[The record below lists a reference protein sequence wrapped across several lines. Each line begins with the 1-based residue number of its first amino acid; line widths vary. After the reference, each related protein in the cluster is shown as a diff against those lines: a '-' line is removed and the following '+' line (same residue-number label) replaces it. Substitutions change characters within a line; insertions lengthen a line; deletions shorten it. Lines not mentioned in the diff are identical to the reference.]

1 MKGQASLKM
10 QSKKFYFWLFVSLLS
25 VSWSMAA
32 SLDSDKEND
41 RVLKGKPLS
50 EHDHNDDLDHDYDHE
65 AFLGD
70 EAHEFDELSPEESQR
85 RLSEIV
91 DKIDTNSDGFVSV
104 DELRDW
110 IKYTQSR

>member
-1 MKGQASLKM
+1 M
-10 QSKKFYFWLFVSLLS
+10 QPKKFYLWLFVSLHF
-25 VSWSMAA
+25 VIGFWAA
-32 SLDSDKEND
+32 SLDSEKEND

-70 EAHEFDELSPEESQR
+70 EAHEFDDLSPEESQR

-110 IKYTQSR
+110 IKFTQSR